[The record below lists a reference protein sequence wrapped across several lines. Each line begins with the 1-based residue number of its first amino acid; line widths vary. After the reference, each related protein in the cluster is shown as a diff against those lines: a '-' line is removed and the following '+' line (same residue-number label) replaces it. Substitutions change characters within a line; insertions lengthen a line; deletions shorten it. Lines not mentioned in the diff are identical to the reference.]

1 VTPGGGSQTA
11 VEDRSQRC
19 ASHRGWRTPARTQV
33 RQASIEL
40 RPSRAHGRPAWVPP
54 WPSCIRMLVP
64 CSATHA
70 TRSVTSP
77 TCLPRSHLEP
87 SPCSDSGG
95 PLDSACAG
103 SDWTQAVTIP
113 SVQSFLNDRGDELSR
128 HGLAFFDLE
137 HGAYV
142 LGRSL
147 EGTLVDLARLD
158 QACRL
163 IEQGHTA
170 RASRPG
176 PSN

>member
-1 VTPGGGSQTA
+1 MTPGGAARRLWKIGA
-11 VEDRSQRC
+11 RDVLRIEDGVLLPELKS
-19 ASHRGWRTPARTQV
+19 V
-33 RQASIEL
+33 RLPSSYVLHEL
-40 RPSRAHGRPAWVPP
+40 MAGQLGFPLAIVH
-54 WPSCIRMLVP
+54 
-64 CSATHA
+64 THA
-70 TRSVTSP
+70 GPVFRYSCHAISDLPNLPP
-77 TCLPRSHLEP
+77 TQPLGAVPVLGQR
-87 SPCSDSGG
+87 G